1 MISMKRLEGNIVIQ
15 SGANVWPHE
24 LRTAEAFAIRGHDVV
39 FPKKSNDDYR
49 NSPDTNIFGLVWE
62 IKSPRSPKPDKVLK
76 IVREAIHQSPNV
88 IYDSQRIKN
97 LTDIQIEHELRKIS
111 PALKALKNL
120 LFVNRKRNIIVV
132 KQTDRFDI

>member
-1 MISMKRLEGNIVIQ
+1 MKRSEGNIVIQ

-24 LRTAEAFAIRGHDVV
+24 LRTAEAFAIRGHDAL
-39 FPKKSNDDYR
+39 FPKKNNDDYR
-49 NSPDTNIFGLVWE
+49 NSPDVNIFGLVWE

-111 PALKALKNL
+111 PALKALRNL
-120 LFVNRKRNIIVV
+120 LFVNRKRHIIVV
-132 KQTDRFDI
+132 KQTDKFDI